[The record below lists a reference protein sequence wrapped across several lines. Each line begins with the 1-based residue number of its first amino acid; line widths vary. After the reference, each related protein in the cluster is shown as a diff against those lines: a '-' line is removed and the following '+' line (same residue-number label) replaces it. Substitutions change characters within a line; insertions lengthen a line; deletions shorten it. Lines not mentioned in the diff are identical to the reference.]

1 MANTLHD
8 SLDTMEE
15 FHEPTKRPSL
25 ELPAAPHKKSA
36 TPADRAKRWFVS
48 MAVLG
53 VIGTAGFYSW
63 PALSGLGSGKVQE
76 NWITEA
82 ARKQRLVIS
91 VSEDGNIESA
101 SNVDVK
107 CEILGGSTILW
118 IVEDGKQVE
127 AGDVIVRLDES
138 AIDTLLNTQKIAAEK
153 AAALKIQAE
162 QDYEAAKI
170 AVEEYENGLF
180 VMEQQTLEANVK
192 IALENLR
199 GAENLRNHTEVMF
212 RKGFVT
218 KQQLEADQFG
228 VQRSELEL
236 KSAQTGLKNLQD
248 YTKRKMLTQL
258 KAARDAAEAR
268 KRSEE
273 AAWNLE
279 VSNLKKLE
287 AQMLL
292 CVIKAPQAGMV
303 IHANE
308 RDRRSSEITIKEG
321 AAVRERQSLIQLP
334 DLTKMQVKAKVHE
347 SKIELLKIGMP
358 ARISVQDRIYHG
370 KVIAVANQPEP
381 GSWFS
386 ASVKEYAATV
396 SIDGSI
402 DGLKPG
408 MTAEVEMFVADIPDA
423 LTVNVSAV
431 VEQGKGNYGVWV
443 VKDDGELE
451 RRPVLIGRTNEN
463 VIEIKDGIVEGEMV
477 VLNPRAAV
485 EEARKDIEGESEEI
499 PSGIPSGPDAG
510 MSQGKP
516 LAKAGP
522 TVPNFKELDKDSD
535 GKISKAEAPG
545 PMQQYFDRSDA
556 DKDGFISSKEWADG
570 QARRQQ
576 AQANGTGGPQGAGP
590 KGPQGG
596 QGGPAGA
603 GANRPGGTV
612 GGESE

>member
-8 SLDTMEE
+8 SYDTMQESP
-15 FHEPTKRPSL
+15 EPVRRPSL
-25 ELPAAPHKKSA
+25 EFPTAPQKKPA
-36 TPADRAKRWFVS
+36 TPTDRAKRFVVS

-53 VIGTAGFYSW
+53 VIGTAGVYSW
-63 PALSGLGSGKVQE
+63 PHLTGLGSAKAQE
-76 NWITEA
+76 NWITEPA
-82 ARKQRLVIS
+82 VKQRLVIT

-101 SNVDVK
+101 ANVDVK

-118 IVEDGKQVE
+118 IVGDGKQVE
-127 AGDVIVRLDES
+127 EGEEIVRLDES
-138 AIDTLLNTQKIAAEK
+138 AIDTQLNTQKIAAEK
-153 AAALKIQAE
+153 ALALKIQAE

-170 AVEEYENGLF
+170 AVEEYEKGLF
-180 VMEQQTLEANVK
+180 VMEEQTLGANVK
-192 IALENLR
+192 IAMENLR
-199 GAENLRNHTEVMF
+199 GAENLLNHTQVMF

-236 KSAQTGLKNLQD
+236 KSAQTALKNLQEF
-248 YTKRKMLTQL
+248 TKLKMLTQL

-287 AQMLL
+287 AQKAL

-308 RDRRSSEITIKEG
+308 RDRRSTEITIKEG

-358 ARISVQDRIYHG
+358 ARITVQDRVYKG

-423 LTVNVSAV
+423 LTVSVSAV
-431 VEQGKGNYGVWV
+431 VEQGNGKYAVWIV
-443 VKDDGELE
+443 NDDGELE
-451 RRPVLIGRTNEN
+451 RRPVVIGRTNEN
-463 VIEIKDGIVEGEMV
+463 VIEIKDGILEGQQV
-477 VLNPRAAV
+477 VLNPRAVV
-485 EEARKDIEGESEEI
+485 EEAREEMEDETEEI
-499 PSGIPSGPDAG
+499 PSGIPTGPDAG
-510 MSQGKP
+510 LSQGKP
-516 LAKAGP
+516 LAQAGQQG
-522 TVPNFKELDKDSD
+522 PNFKDLDKDSD
-535 GKISKAEAPG
+535 GKLSKDEAPER
-545 PMQQYFDRSDA
+545 MQQYFDRSDT
-556 DKDGFISSKEWADG
+556 DKDGFISLSEWAAN
-570 QARRQQ
+570 QARRRQ
-576 AQANGTGGPQGAGP
+576 AQANGPGGPEGGAG
-590 KGPQGG
+590 GPQGG
-596 QGGPAGA
+596 QGGPGGA
-603 GANRPGGTV
+603 KPGGTAI